1 MLVAYTLEI
10 LPYRIRARGFA
21 VMVSTVIYRNP
32 AMDLLSGPLQN
43 LTVILT
49 TAFNQFVNPW
59 AIKAI
64 GWWYY
69 LVYCGWLVV
78 ELLFIM
84 KFIVE
89 TKGTWDEKGIS
100 TDSRPNEPLLQVGR

>member
-1 MLVAYTLEI
+1 MT
-10 LPYRIRARGFA
+10 
-21 VMVSTVIYRNP
+21 
-32 AMDLLSGPLQN
+32 QN

-59 AIKAI
+59 AIDAL

-78 ELLFIM
+78 ELLFII

-89 TKGTWDEKGIS
+89 TRGLSPQLNYKLTRSDKCS
-100 TDSRPNEPLLQVGR
+100 M